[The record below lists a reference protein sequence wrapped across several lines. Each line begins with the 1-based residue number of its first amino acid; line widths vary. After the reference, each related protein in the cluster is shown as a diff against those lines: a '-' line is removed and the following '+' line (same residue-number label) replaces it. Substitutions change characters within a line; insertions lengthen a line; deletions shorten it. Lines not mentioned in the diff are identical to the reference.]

1 MKNCEPIWNSFEVI
15 IMSNVNAD
23 SGELIQVSQNI
34 KNAMYSVIATR
45 DSIAKKYQQ
54 LGTGWSDKKYEALG
68 EIVRD
73 CTQSL
78 DSILKALRQG
88 NSFILALVKR
98 LQEYEN
104 ISLAAGSAAVIA
116 ATSQIIQTPQ
126 NNSDNEVQANTANWK
141 HISGNHD
148 SISDLRVTNPHFND
162 GREWKI
168 NCQRCVPTY
177 EMRRRGYD
185 VTARPATP
193 DSSHHLSH
201 YPFDAWQNAHVQR
214 CDGSGLNQI
223 QATMRQWGDGS
234 RAQIVVI
241 WRGTNSGHT
250 FIAQQE
256 NGQAHFFDPQ
266 NGDLDA
272 IRYFNFAVNGTTSFC
287 RIDNVEPSEHILE
300 CCEEVNP
307 S

>member
-1 MKNCEPIWNSFEVI
+1 
-15 IMSNVNAD
+15 MSNVNAD

-34 KNAMYSVIATR
+34 KNAMCSVIATR

-54 LGTGWSDKKYEALG
+54 LGPGWSDKKYDELG
-68 EIVRD
+68 DIVRD
-73 CTQSL
+73 CTRSL

-88 NSFILALVKR
+88 NSFVLALVR
-98 LQEYEN
+98 SLQEYEN
-104 ISLAAGSAAVIA
+104 ISMAAGSAAVIA
-116 ATSQIIQTPQ
+116 GTSQIIQMPQ
-126 NNSDNEVQANTANWK
+126 NDSVNEVQANTPNWK

-148 SISDLRVTNPHFND
+148 SISDLRATNPHFND

-185 VTARPATP
+185 VTARPAMP
-193 DSSHHLSH
+193 DSSNHLSH

-214 CDGSGLNQI
+214 CGGSGLNEI

-234 RAQIVVI
+234 RAQVVVI

-256 NGQAHFFDPQ
+256 NGQTHFIDPQ

-272 IRYFNFAVNGTTSFC
+272 TRYFNFVVNGTTSFC
-287 RIDNVEPSEHILE
+287 RIDNAEPSEHILE